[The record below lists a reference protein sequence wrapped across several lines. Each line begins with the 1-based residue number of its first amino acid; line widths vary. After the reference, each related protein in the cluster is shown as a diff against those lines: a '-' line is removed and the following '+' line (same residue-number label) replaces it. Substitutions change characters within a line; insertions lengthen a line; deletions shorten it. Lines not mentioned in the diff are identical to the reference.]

1 MAKAPDNE
9 LLLDVDD
16 DDDSDSDSDKQEDH
30 QASLSR
36 CSED

>member
-16 DDDSDSDSDKQEDH
+16 DDDSDSDKQEDH